1 MEGPRKSVRG
11 PGGGA
16 SRKRLDTLQWQSDSN
31 GELRRSSQSVRGC
44 RPFAVGQPLPPCA
57 KRRKRRLSF
66 ASAREASTAA
76 PRRSRLQRDTGR
88 AMSEENVEVVRNA
101 IEVYNAFMRGEL
113 SSAAL
118 AETLDPQIEWHWH
131 DERTYP
137 DTPQHLGASQR
148 PLSFGSNG
156 EARGSTWSRRRLS
169 SSMRRTIAS

>member
-1 MEGPRKSVRG
+1 
-11 PGGGA
+11 
-16 SRKRLDTLQWQSDSN
+16 
-31 GELRRSSQSVRGC
+31 
-44 RPFAVGQPLPPCA
+44 
-57 KRRKRRLSF
+57 
-66 ASAREASTAA
+66 
-76 PRRSRLQRDTGR
+76 
-88 AMSEENVEVVRNA
+88 MSEENVEVVRNA